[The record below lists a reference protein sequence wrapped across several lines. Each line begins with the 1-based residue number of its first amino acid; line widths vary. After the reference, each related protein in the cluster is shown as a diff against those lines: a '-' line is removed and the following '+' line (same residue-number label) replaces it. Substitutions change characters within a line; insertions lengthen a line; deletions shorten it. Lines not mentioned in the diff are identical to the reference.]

1 MMIRITNYQAL
12 QKENKNDQ
20 QRLPIDLY
28 ELF

>member
-20 QRLPIDLY
+20 QHLPIDLY